1 MAVLKYI
8 GGSHFRELLKEDFAK
23 VGVEVEEGIT
33 FARHELVK
41 VSDEVADA
49 IHQLVDDEFE
59 EVKEDVKDEMVRDAA
74 EDPQPANVTAG
85 SYVPQRTVEPAT
97 TDAPNDATPADQENW
112 VTKEEAP
119 QTGSPAQVE
128 GPQ

>member
-23 VGVEVEEGIT
+23 VGVEVEDKIV

-41 VSDEVADA
+41 VSNEVADA

-59 EVKEDVKDEMVRDAA
+59 EVKEDVKDELVRDAA
-74 EDPQPANVTAG
+74 EDPQPVNVAAG
-85 SYVPQRTVEPAT
+85 SFVPQRTTEVAT
-97 TDAPNDATPADQENW
+97 TDAPNDEQPEQPTPSEQ
-112 VTKEEAP
+112 P
-119 QTGSPAQVE
+119 PAQVE

>member
-23 VGVEVEEGIT
+23 VGVEVENKIV

-41 VSDEVADA
+41 VSNEVADA
-49 IHQLVDDEFE
+49 IHQLVGDEFE
-59 EVKEDVKDEMVRDAA
+59 EVKEDVKDELVRDAA

-85 SYVPQRTVEPAT
+85 SFVPQAAAPTAA
-97 TDAPNDATPADQENW
+97 TDAPADEETPTPSEQ
-112 VTKEEAP
+112 P
-119 QTGSPAQVE
+119 PSQVE
-128 GPQ
+128 GPGASA